1 MNRSGQAVS
10 AFIAGIGL
18 IKILV
23 PSVTA
28 SLFALDTPVALI
40 TLAISVLSFGV
51 WYGPLRF
58 LSGSR
63 LSSCLGLSILAAA
76 VVSISS
82 PTLLGFRGTYLPVAD
97 IFLLLESGIVV
108 QMIGLARKHP
118 QTLSPMFGP
127 RVLSQLFSRPL
138 SHVTRPATDLAPSR

>member
-23 PSVTA
+23 PSVIA
-28 SLFALDTPVALI
+28 SLFALDISVALI
-40 TLAISVLSFGV
+40 TLAIAVLSFGV

-63 LSSCLGLSILAAA
+63 LSSFLGLSILAVA
-76 VVSISS
+76 VISINS

-97 IFLLLESGIVV
+97 IFLLIESGIVM
-108 QMIGLARKHP
+108 QMIGLERKPP
-118 QTLSPMFGP
+118 QTLSPMWGL

-138 SHVTRPATDLAPSR
+138 SHATRPATDLASSR